1 MENQSAK
8 NQQAAAAA
16 AAAKQQQQQ
25 QQEPAAEAP
34 NETPNEESPE
44 VTPEQ
49 DPVQPEEPDKEE
61 ESEAESESEEDSEVD
76 SEDDLEEL
84 YQLLVGKKINDQGN
98 VVDKKTGNII
108 GRLVEGKVR
117 KVTGRKVGERGAV
130 VNSKGKILGRVEPVD
145 EESSSEEESE
155 SEDDDES
162 EEEEVPA
169 SGDEQE
175 EEAPVDEPKSR
186 GISNTPKDDESESED
201 DNDADDVAEKVQDGA
216 DKASKKIQEGADD
229 ASEKIDD
236 ATEDASEKVGDATE
250 DASEK
255 VGDAT
260 EDASEKA
267 DDASEK
273 AGDASEKAGDAT
285 EDASKKVDDA
295 TEDASEKAGDATEDA
310 DPDDISKKVGDMTD
324 KIQEDAED
332 AGDKADDATK
342 GVQDGID
349 DAAKEA
355 GDASEDAGDAT
366 EDNSKKV
373 DDVADK
379 SRDIDTDKDIS
390 DLQVGDKPE
399 EPLVDDESPV
409 VKKSGKVLDTDD
421 NVVGHVDKRLASK
434 FAGFKVDQEGNVYD
448 KDGEIVGT
456 AEMIMPA
463 EEEKPFNPNEMVDQ
477 DSPEVRKSGKVVDM
491 EDNVIGSVDKLLAP
505 KLAGFKVDK
514 DGNVINNDGHIVAKA
529 DLFKVEESA
538 AEEEEAPA
546 EEDKP
551 FNPNEDIT
559 EDSPEVRKSGK
570 IVDMEDNIVGSIDK
584 RVATKFAGLKV
595 DKDGNVIN
603 GEGHIVA
610 KAEMF
615 KEEEPVE
622 EDKPFNPNE
631 MINEDSPEVKK
642 SGKVLD
648 MDDEVV
654 GTLDKRMAAKYAGL
668 KVDPEGNVIDGEGHI
683 VARAEMIKKDEPAED
698 EDKPFNPNEAVNE
711 DSPEVRKSGKIF
723 DMDDELVGTLDK
735 ALGAKYAGLKV
746 DPEGNVIDGEG
757 HIVAKADM
765 IKKEEPVEEDKPF
778 NPNELVDEDSPEVKK
793 SGKILDMDDELVGTL
808 DKKLAAKYAGLKVDP
823 EGNVINADGHIV
835 AKAEMIKKEEPVEEN
850 KPFNPNEMVNEDSP
864 EVKKSGK
871 VVDMED
877 NVIGSVD
884 KRIASKY
891 AGCRVDP
898 EGNVI
903 SDEGHIVGRAEMIK
917 EEEPVEESKP
927 FNPNPMVDE
936 DSPEVKKSGKVL
948 DMDDNVVGTVDKR
961 VASKYAGCKVDP
973 EGNVIDEE
981 GDVVGKAEM
990 TQAPAEEEKPFNPY
1004 GMVDENSPEVKRSG
1018 KVVDMD
1024 DNIVGSVDKLIA
1036 HKLVGFKVDNE
1047 GNIIDNEGHIAG
1059 KADMIKEEESESEEE
1074 EEKPFN
1080 PNSNVDEHS
1089 PEVTRTGNVVD
1100 ENDNVVGTV
1109 DEGMAGRW
1117 AGLKVDPY
1125 GNVIDKD
1132 GQTIGK
1138 AEMKKRLT
1146 EEERKQQEE
1155 EEEYRRI
1162 ANLMSQAVQ
1171 QSLDKIKPVLKE
1183 ITSSIE
1189 VEEAKNEKD
1198 RDEQKLVEHVKP
1210 LIEQGS
1216 QILGEAYGAIRGL
1229 DPSGNIAKE
1238 AQAKTKQRKALP
1250 EEYHLADLLS
1260 QLTGEVTTTIDNA
1273 KKKIKNMP
1281 HAKKALNPLW
1291 NILQSPLLQILSA
1304 VGLLLTGVLGLV
1316 GNILNGLG
1324 LGSIINSLLG
1334 GIGLNKILE
1343 GFGLG
1348 DALKLGK
1355 K

>member
-16 AAAKQQQQQ
+16 KQQQQQQ

-49 DPVQPEEPDKEE
+49 DPAQPEEPDKEE

-155 SEDDDES
+155 SEEDDDEEEE

-236 ATEDASEKVGDATE
+236 ATEDASEK
-250 DASEK
+250 
-255 VGDAT
+255 
-260 EDASEKA
+260 A
-267 DDASEK
+267 DDAAEK

-310 DPDDISKKVGDMTD
+310 DSDDISK
-324 KIQEDAED
+324 
-332 AGDKADDATK
+332 
-342 GVQDGID
+342 
-349 DAAKEA
+349 
-355 GDASEDAGDAT
+355 
-366 EDNSKKV
+366 
-373 DDVADK
+373 
-379 SRDIDTDKDIS
+379 
-390 DLQVGDKPE
+390 
-399 EPLVDDESPV
+399 
-409 VKKSGKVLDTDD
+409 KKSGKVLDTDD
-421 NVVGHVDKRLASK
+421 NVVGHVDKRLAPK

-456 AEMIMPA
+456 AEMIKPA

-538 AEEEEAPA
+538 AEEEEEAPA

-683 VARAEMIKKDEPAED
+683 VARAEMIKKDEPTED

-735 ALGAKYAGLKV
+735 ALAAKYAGLKV

-927 FNPNPMVDE
+927 FNPNQMVDE

-1074 EEKPFN
+1074 EEEKPFN
-1080 PNSNVDEHS
+1080 PNSN
-1089 PEVTRTGNVVD
+1089 
-1100 ENDNVVGTV
+1100 
-1109 DEGMAGRW
+1109 
-1117 AGLKVDPY
+1117 
-1125 GNVIDKD
+1125 
-1132 GQTIGK
+1132 
-1138 AEMKKRLT
+1138 RLT
-1146 EEERKQQEE
+1146 EEERKQQED